1 MNAILKEDIT
11 ACLGAQPYQV
21 EVKWR
26 AGTLRLDE
34 PVTLGGGDT
43 GPDPYS
49 ALLGALAACTLST
62 IRMYA
67 GRKGWPLT
75 EACIRL
81 NLEQTPQPLMTVISR
96 EVSLEGNLT
105 GEQRERL
112 LLIAGKCPLSKM
124 LEGEILTPTT
134 LLP

>member
-1 MNAILKEDIT
+1 MEDIT
-11 ACLGAQPYQV
+11 AHLGAQPYQV

-26 AGTLRLDE
+26 AGTLLLDE
-34 PVTLGGGDT
+34 PVSLGGGDT

-49 ALLGALAACTLST
+49 ALLAALAACTLST

-67 GRKGWPLT
+67 GRKGWEVT
-75 EACIRL
+75 EASVRL
-81 NLEQTPQPLMTVISR
+81 NLEQTQKPFLTVISR
-96 EVSLEGNLT
+96 EISLSGNFT
-105 GEQRERL
+105 EEQRERL
-112 LLIAGKCPLSKM
+112 LTIAGKCPVSRM